1 VVDGAGNLILKKSAS
16 PGCEGQPGV
25 IMQGHLDTGII
36 RRLPGLLDHSIDGE
50 LMQMT
55 SNSE

>member
-1 VVDGAGNLILKKSAS
+1 VVDGAGNLILKKSAG
-16 PGCEGQPGV
+16 PGCEGQPGMT
-25 IMQGHLDTGII
+25 MQGHLDTGIV
-36 RRLPGLLDHSIDGE
+36 RRLPGLLEHSTDEE